1 MIFEVWLNMA
11 SHSLFFSRENWIL
24 TAKWPSKTDLFFQC
38 LTKKFEVMWFCTQFF
53 PDCSLQDLGKLHS
66 NSFLG
71 YYNDGYCDDNLNN
84 YVCNFDGGDCCRN
97 TSIFMYCSDCSC
109 IWDVTNYPILTTSN
123 TSSRKFL
130 LVTGPI
136 PSPPPPFLTNSLYG
150 YRMWH
155 SWRWFLWRCYQWC
168 KV

>member
-1 MIFEVWLNMA
+1 MIFEVWLHMA
-11 SHSLFFSRENWIL
+11 SHSLFKFSRENSQLNGLEKLI
-24 TAKWPSKTDLFFQC
+24 FFQY
-38 LTKKFEVMWFCTQFF
+38 LTKKIEVMWFCTQFF
-53 PDCSLQDLGKLHS
+53 PDCSLQDLGKLHT

-123 TSSRKFL
+123 TSTYIVEFFPPKISYYIFL
-130 LVTGPI
+130 KSI
-136 PSPPPPFLTNSLYG
+136 FLNT
-150 YRMWH
+150 
-155 SWRWFLWRCYQWC
+155 
-168 KV
+168 

>member
-1 MIFEVWLNMA
+1 MIFEVWLHMA
-11 SHSLFFSRENWIL
+11 SHSLFKFSRENSQL
-24 TAKWPSKTDLFFQC
+24 NGLAKLIFFQY

-123 TSSRKFL
+123 TSTYIVEFFPKFL
-130 LVTGPI
+130 I
-136 PSPPPPFLTNSLYG
+136 F
-150 YRMWH
+150 
-155 SWRWFLWRCYQWC
+155 F
-168 KV
+168 

>member
-1 MIFEVWLNMA
+1 MIFEVWLHMA
-11 SHSLFFSRENWIL
+11 SHSLFKFSRENSQLNGLEKLI
-24 TAKWPSKTDLFFQC
+24 FFQY
-38 LTKKFEVMWFCTQFF
+38 LTKKIEVMWFCTQFF
-53 PDCSLQDLGKLHS
+53 PDCSLQDLGKLHT

-123 TSSRKFL
+123 TSTYIVEFFPPKFL
-130 LVTGPI
+130 I
-136 PSPPPPFLTNSLYG
+136 IF
-150 YRMWH
+150 
-155 SWRWFLWRCYQWC
+155 F
-168 KV
+168 

>member
-1 MIFEVWLNMA
+1 MIFEVWLHMA
-11 SHSLFFSRENWIL
+11 SYSLFKFSRENSQL
-24 TAKWPSKTDLFFQC
+24 NGLAKLIFFQY
-38 LTKKFEVMWFCTQFF
+38 LTKKIEVMWFCTQFF
-53 PDCSLQDLGKLHS
+53 PDCSLQDLGKLHT

-123 TSSRKFL
+123 TSTYIVEFIPKISYILLKSIFL
-130 LVTGPI
+130 NT
-136 PSPPPPFLTNSLYG
+136 
-150 YRMWH
+150 
-155 SWRWFLWRCYQWC
+155 
-168 KV
+168 